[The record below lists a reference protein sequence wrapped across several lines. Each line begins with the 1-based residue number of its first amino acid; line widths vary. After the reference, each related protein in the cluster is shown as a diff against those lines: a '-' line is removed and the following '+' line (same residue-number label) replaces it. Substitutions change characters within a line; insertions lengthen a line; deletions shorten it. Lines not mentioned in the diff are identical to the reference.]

1 MSNVF
6 GECSLCHG
14 PLTPFGSLTCAEGT
28 ICRNCVALLSP
39 FLSKEEVAEMTLQ
52 QLNEHIEYRKANAEQ
67 LKNLPVTRLIDG
79 KYDLYCDEEKKH
91 ILFVKGH
98 DLLRE
103 NPDII
108 PLASVDRLQI
118 IRQYN
123 KNDANYVDIF
133 VKVYL
138 HDFRFKCVQFMT
150 NTFPKTDVNV
160 EAYQKAMD
168 LAYEYLNKIKEL
180 VSI

>member
-6 GECSLCHG
+6 GECSLCHE
-14 PLTPFGSLTCAEGT
+14 PLTPYGSLVCAEGT
-28 ICRNCVALLSP
+28 ICRNCAALLSP
-39 FLSKEEVAEMTLQ
+39 FLTKEEVAEMNLQ
-52 QLNEHIEYRKANAEQ
+52 QLNEHIEYRKANAEA
-67 LKNLPVTRLIDG
+67 LKNLKISKVIDG
-79 KYDLYCDEEKKH
+79 KYDLYRDEEGKN
-91 ILFVKGH
+91 ILFVKGK
-98 DLLRE
+98 DATAE

-108 PLASVDRLQI
+108 PLSAIDKMQI
-118 IRQYN
+118 TRQYN
-123 KNDANYVDIF
+123 KKDANYVDIF

-138 HDFRFKCVQFMT
+138 NDFRFKCVEFMT

-160 EAYQKAMD
+160 EAYKEAMD